1 MFLKDMK
8 NGDLVDVLDVSA
20 LTDPSVGEISVRY
33 QSGEEVGD
41 PMPANKERLAF
52 PSGEVLPECWRNVHY
67 RVNF

>member
-8 NGDLVDVLDVSA
+8 NGDLVDVLDVNA
-20 LTDPSVGEISVRY
+20 LMDPSVDDISVRY

-41 PMPANKERLAF
+41 PMATSKERLVF
-52 PSGEVLPECWRNVHY
+52 PSGEVLPECWRNMHY

>member
-1 MFLKDMK
+1 MFLKDLN

-20 LTDPSVGEISVRY
+20 LMDPSVGDISVRY
-33 QSGEEVGD
+33 QAGEEVGD
-41 PMPANKERLAF
+41 PMAASKEHLAF

>member
-1 MFLKDMK
+1 MFLKDMN

-20 LTDPSVGEISVRY
+20 LMDPSVGEISVRS

-41 PMPANKERLAF
+41 PMTASKERLLF
-52 PSGEVLPECWRNVHY
+52 PSGEVLPECWRNMHY